1 MSSLGCESK
10 TRKEYSPHSPC
21 PPLRVPLPPAENVPS
36 MAALMY
42 LCVAQ
47 PAWGAV
53 AYVPA
58 IMMGAFLQSQGV

>member
-1 MSSLGCESK
+1 
-10 TRKEYSPHSPC
+10 
-21 PPLRVPLPPAENVPS
+21 

-58 IMMGAFLQSQGV
+58 IMLERGLYVRERHDGLYRPLTYLMFKMLGERV